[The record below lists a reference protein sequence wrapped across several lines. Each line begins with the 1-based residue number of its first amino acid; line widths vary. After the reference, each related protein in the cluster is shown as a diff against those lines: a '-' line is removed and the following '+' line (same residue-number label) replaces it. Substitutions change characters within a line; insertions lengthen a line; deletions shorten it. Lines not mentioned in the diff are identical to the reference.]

1 MILIMGIDDKIINEK
16 HDFNQKLKKC
26 QSCYLCRCVTRGGEG
41 GGGGGLPCPFLKF
54 KEKGPDFGKR
64 CPN

>member
-1 MILIMGIDDKIINEK
+1 MGIDDKIINEK

-41 GGGGGLPCPFLKF
+41 GGGRGSPLPFSQIQR
-54 KEKGPDFGKR
+54 KGPGFWETM
-64 CPN
+64 P